1 VLRVGSGDRR
11 RWEACAH
18 AAHLTATA
26 ALPVHAAMAQNICST
41 HAQKLQH
48 GAGRA
53 RQTPTGAQV
62 GCGRER
68 ELRKLRARGAWP
80 CERKSRSN
88 ACMVE
93 VIWRERD
100 RGQQRGEAVREG
112 QCGAAVMMC
121 GCNSDVQM
129 AESRER
135 LADDRHGVSVGG
147 VVARLQ
153 SPPFLP
159 SQINLRAS
167 AHHSPSLTH
176 HTDSVRCAGC
186 SVWLPCAAV

>member
-1 VLRVGSGDRR
+1 VEVWVCCVGVCGCGCVEVWVCGGVGVWRCGCVRGCVEVWVCAWVCGGVGVCVGVWRCGCVEVWVCGGVGVLRVGSGDRR
-11 RWEACAH
+11 RWEASAH

-41 HAQKLQH
+41 HAQKLQR

-93 VIWRERD
+93 VIGERETGD
-100 RGQQRGEAVREG
+100 
-112 QCGAAVMMC
+112 
-121 GCNSDVQM
+121 S
-129 AESRER
+129 
-135 LADDRHGVSVGG
+135 SVGRG
-147 VVARLQ
+147 LERGNVARQ
-153 SPPFLP
+153 
-159 SQINLRAS
+159 
-167 AHHSPSLTH
+167 
-176 HTDSVRCAGC
+176 
-186 SVWLPCAAV
+186 